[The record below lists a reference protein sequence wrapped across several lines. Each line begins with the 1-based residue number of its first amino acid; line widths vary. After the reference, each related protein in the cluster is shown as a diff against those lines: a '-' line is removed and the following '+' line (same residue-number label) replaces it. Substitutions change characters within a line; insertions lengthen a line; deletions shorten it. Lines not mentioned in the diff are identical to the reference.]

1 MVFLALLELSLLLT
15 KNSSKC
21 RRHVAGDCFK
31 LSTISRVFYLT
42 GNSWRCVY
50 ISNGEFEQH
59 EQLTRKITFSATYTI
74 FMNQIFSENAIFTVF
89 SRFLGSFRRFAL
101 KNFLPPKKTWKKIRK
116 KILKLFLPGFEQAMP
131 LLWVRY
137 YNHYATALLLT
148 SNWWNQT
155 I

>member
-50 ISNGEFEQH
+50 ISNCVLIETENWEEALFLKMLFSKKSPPIGIFCDASVLKWLKSTRRRKKVEMQNKLQIRRQTFQKRKLKVH
-59 EQLTRKITFSATYTI
+59 KSDLTCILRYKITPCFSTQRLCWESSSRIAS
-74 FMNQIFSENAIFTVF
+74 SE
-89 SRFLGSFRRFAL
+89 
-101 KNFLPPKKTWKKIRK
+101 
-116 KILKLFLPGFEQAMP
+116 
-131 LLWVRY
+131 
-137 YNHYATALLLT
+137 
-148 SNWWNQT
+148 
-155 I
+155 